1 MMELRRFLNWLSEG
15 LRGRLGPSS
24 AARTGAESLDRPW
37 ETEFKKSASE
47 EDIYYCFRL
56 ILGRNPSKGEWP
68 GHKSLA
74 GNDLRDVVSTYVS
87 SREFKNRKL
96 GVLSDTEHVLVDL
109 GDYKMYV
116 SPSDVEV
123 GAHIYRERKYESH
136 VTEQIRRV
144 LTPGMY
150 FLDIGA
156 NIGYFSLLAA
166 NLVGRKGR
174 VLCFEPYQYNVKL
187 LHMNATVNGFE
198 NVVIYPFAVADK
210 KGLWA
215 FDSAGSNGVISEIE
229 EGITSLMATTLV
241 YSVNLDDV
249 LGGIERL
256 DVIKIDVEGAEYMA
270 LSGGHDLLRG
280 FRPTIF
286 SEFSPPALNVVSGVS
301 AEAYLRLLL
310 VDEGYSVAVCDKDSG
325 LVDCKRDMNKVIKC
339 FQDSGVDHIDIVAY
353 PADS

>member
-1 MMELRRFLNWLSEG
+1 MELRRFLNWLGEG
-15 LRGRLGPSS
+15 LRDRLGLSS
-24 AARTGAESLDRPW
+24 AAQIGAESLDRPW
-37 ETEFKKSASE
+37 EIEFGESASE

-68 GHKSLA
+68 GHRSLA
-74 GNDLRDVVSTYVS
+74 GNNLGDVVSTYVS

-123 GAHIYRERKYESH
+123 GAHIGGGKRYEPH
-136 VTEQIRRV
+136 VTEQVRRV
-144 LTPGMY
+144 LAPGMY

-166 NLVGRKGR
+166 NLIGRKGR

-198 NVVIYPFAVADK
+198 NIVIYPFAVADK

-229 EGITSLMATTLV
+229 EDITSLMATTLV

-249 LGGIERL
+249 LGEIERL

-270 LSGGHDLLRG
+270 LSGGQGLLRK

-286 SEFSPPALNVVSGVS
+286 SEFSPPALDVVSGVS

-310 VDEGYSVAVCDKDSG
+310 VDEGYAIAVCDEDG
-325 LVDCKRDMNKVIKC
+325 DLVDCKRDMDKVIGC
-339 FQDSGVDHIDIVAY
+339 FQDSGVDHIDVVAY
-353 PADS
+353 PVDD